1 MCARFDNLEIT
12 PLCQLETG
20 GVDVGERR
28 TCWTT
33 GGSEICGW
41 LTTPGLLVED
51 LLVGGLSVKSL
62 TSTST

>member
-1 MCARFDNLEIT
+1 MCVRFDNLEIT
-12 PLCQLETG
+12 PLYALEPS
-20 GVDVGERR
+20 GVDVGEWHA
-28 TCWTT
+28 CWKT